1 MPHLAKRSEI
11 IKGSTIA
18 VMKQKADALNKSG
31 IDIIYLVQGEPDFI
45 TPQNI
50 QEAAIRAIQAGKNR
64 YTAAQGLPELR
75 KAISQYEFENHG
87 IRSDPDTEIV
97 VTNGAYQAL
106 YLSLLVTI
114 EPNEEVILTDPFFG
128 PYEKIVSLVGGTPV
142 YATAR
147 RNQNHFIVPLEE
159 LEKAVTKKSKAIIL
173 NTPWNPT
180 GTVMSRQELQQIG
193 AFAQKY
199 DLFVI
204 VDEIYSRLIYDN
216 AVHTSLASLNDDFR
230 SRTITVNGFSKSF
243 AMTGWRLGYLIAGKE
258 ICGPAA
264 RMNHHTGRCATSF
277 VQYAGI
283 EALSGIQFEVEEMI
297 AAYLKRRNIMTEGIQ
312 AIEGLTVVVPEGTFY
327 MMVDHTAFGMS
338 SADFA
343 LFLLNKAGVVV
354 TPGDYFGNL
363 GKGHIRLSFCNSED
377 NIKRA
382 IERIAAAVKPLQIVN
397 PGRS

>member
-1 MPHLAKRSEI
+1 MPQLAKRSGI

-18 VMKQKADALNKSG
+18 VMKQKADALKKSG
-31 IDIIYLVQGEPDFI
+31 SDIIYLVQGEPDFI

-50 QEAAIRAIQAGKNR
+50 QAAAIRAIQSGKNR
-64 YTAAQGLPELR
+64 YTVAQGLAELR
-75 KAISQYEFENHG
+75 RAISQYESENHG

-97 VTNGAYQAL
+97 VTNGTYQAL

-128 PYEKIVSLVGGTPV
+128 PYKNIVTLAGGTPV
-142 YATAR
+142 YAPAR

-159 LEKAVTKKSKAIIL
+159 LEKAVTTKSKAIVL

-180 GTVMSRQELQQIG
+180 GTVMTGQELEQIG
-193 AFAQKY
+193 LFAQKY

-204 VDEIYSRLIYDN
+204 VDEIYSRLIYDG
-216 AVHTSLASLNDDFR
+216 AVHTSLAALNDDFR

-243 AMTGWRLGYLIAGKE
+243 AMTGWRLGYLIARKE
-258 ICGPAA
+258 ICGPAT

-277 VQYAGI
+277 VQYGGM
-283 EALSGIQFEVEEMI
+283 EALSGRQDEVEEMI
-297 AAYLKRRNIMTEGIQ
+297 AAYQKRRKIMAEGIQ
-312 AIEGLTVVVPEGTFY
+312 AIQGLTVIVPEGTFY
-327 MMVDHTAFGMS
+327 MMVEHTAFGMS

-363 GKGHIRLSFCNSED
+363 GEGYIRLSFCNSED
-377 NIKRA
+377 NINRA
-382 IERIAAAVKPLQIVN
+382 VERIAAAVKELPIVN
-397 PGRS
+397 KQPI